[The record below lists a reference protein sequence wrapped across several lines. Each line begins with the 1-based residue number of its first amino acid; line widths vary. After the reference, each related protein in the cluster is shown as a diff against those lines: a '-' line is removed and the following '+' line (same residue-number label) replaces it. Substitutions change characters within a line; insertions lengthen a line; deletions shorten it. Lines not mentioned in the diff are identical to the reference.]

1 MFVGGVN
8 HKYVLFQ
15 VRSVHKHKFTHTTL
29 TTPKKS
35 TQLFEA
41 KALDRIPMCP
51 RERLVFISISTGL
64 SFAKKGLGHL
74 LRLFFITCTSFC
86 CLIRKPLKIHLLSI
100 CKEFLLHTTVRYLL
114 LLVGIDTPIYQKYY
128 DTPPIIMGQQ
138 DPTLRRASRGAGA
151 SLSQRRWY
159 PSHFP
164 YLLQGWACRLLQPQ
178 ALQEAL
184 SRCR

>member
-51 RERLVFISISTGL
+51 RERLVLISISIGF
-64 SFAKKGLGHL
+64 SFDKKGLGHL
-74 LRLFFITCTSFC
+74 LRLFFITCSLFC
-86 CLIRKPLKIHLLSI
+86 CFIRKPLKIHLLSI
-100 CKEFLLHTTVRYLL
+100 CREFLLHTASQHLL
-114 LLVGIDTPIYQKYY
+114 LLVGIETPIYRKYY
-128 DTPPIIMGQQ
+128 D
-138 DPTLRRASRGAGA
+138 
-151 SLSQRRWY
+151 
-159 PSHFP
+159 
-164 YLLQGWACRLLQPQ
+164 
-178 ALQEAL
+178 
-184 SRCR
+184 